1 MFSRS
6 DEALYQRWIDGDLRA
21 FDALYE
27 RYEGPLYGFLRRH
40 LGTVAEAEDA
50 LHETFLALL
59 KERARGQGA
68 VSFRAWVFEVARHL
82 ALNRARRSKRAA
94 RAHDGVADAS
104 ALSPGTPPP
113 DELLQYRQA
122 AEAVAEAVRALPSH
136 LAELYHLR
144 AQGLSYD
151 ELASV
156 LGLPLGTV
164 KSRLHEL
171 VKRLQRE
178 VSS

>member
-27 RYEGPLYGFLRRH
+27 RYEGPLFGFLRRH
-40 LGTVAEAEDA
+40 LGSVAEAEDA
-50 LHETFLALL
+50 LHETFLALVR
-59 KERARGQGA
+59 ERARGRTA
-68 VSFRAWVFEVARHL
+68 VSFRAWLFEVARHL
-82 ALNRARRSKRAA
+82 ALNRTRSSKRAA
-94 RAHDGVADAS
+94 RAHEGIADVS
-104 ALSPGTPPP
+104 ALKPGAPPP
-113 DELLQYRQA
+113 DELLQHRQA
-122 AEAVAEAVRALPSH
+122 TEAVAVAVRALPAH

-156 LGLPLGTV
+156 LELPLGTV

-171 VKRLQRE
+171 VKRLQHE
-178 VSS
+178 VAS

>member
-6 DEALYQRWIDGDLRA
+6 DESLYQRWIDGDLTA
-21 FDALYE
+21 FDALYA
-27 RYEGPLYGFLRRH
+27 RYEAPLYGFLRRQ
-40 LGTVAEAEDA
+40 LGNDAEAEDV

-59 KERARGQGA
+59 KDHARGR
-68 VSFRAWVFEVARHL
+68 RAQTFKAWLFEVARHL
-82 ALNRARRSKRAA
+82 VLNRSRTSQRAA
-94 RAHDGVADAS
+94 RAHEGVVHLVELEPARA
-104 ALSPGTPPP
+104 AP
-113 DELLQYRQA
+113 DELLQHRQA
-122 AEAVAEAVRALPSH
+122 SEAVTAAVQKLPAP
-136 LAELYHLR
+136 LAELFHLR

-156 LGLPLGTV
+156 LGVPLGTV

-171 VKRLQRE
+171 VKRLHQE